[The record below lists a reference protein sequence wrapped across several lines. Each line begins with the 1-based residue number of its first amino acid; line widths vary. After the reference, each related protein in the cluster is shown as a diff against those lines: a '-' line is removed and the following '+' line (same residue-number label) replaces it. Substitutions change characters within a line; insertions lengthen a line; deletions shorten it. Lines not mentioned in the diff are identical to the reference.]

1 MGGEDQLKA
10 LIRQTFSL
18 QNVADKAVVNVDQ
31 VLAQVMANVKR
42 LVETMPAEG
51 LLRQKAWRDLEPLVK
66 AELDKY
72 GDRLGKSVVDSEV
85 KATPKMRAYG
95 VREFNHAGAGLPQ
108 AVAIQAVP
116 VAQSIEMALNSKVNG
131 VRVQDL
137 FAINP
142 KVNPNNRSLAFGR
155 RLRESKVNK
164 ALFKTVDTRV
174 RGGLINGWPTQE
186 IANLMATDV
195 VAAGVPGVSL
205 TAPVAKQIRGQAMAI
220 ARTATQDMQ
229 RQVKEEL
236 YEQNKSQ
243 LGGMVWMWSTALD
256 SKTCETCA
264 PLDQMRWEQ
273 GEKRPDWPIHPNCR
287 CEALLIDP
295 EDEFWNET
303 ERTVQQI
310 RPVEKGAYT
319 YKGTPANKLTG
330 AKWDEARRKGYYKT
344 PIKVKGEKYYRK
356 AVTITSDRP
365 PTRLADVYGSWAT
378 SDSNPS
384 LVAALGPARARYF
397 YRQFNEFNK
406 DPEQIL
412 NAMLTGKPGAQK
424 WIPVEKLAL
433 RKK

>member
-42 LVETMPAEG
+42 LVETLPKEG

-72 GDRLGKSVVDSEV
+72 GDRLGKSVVDAEV
-85 KATPKMRAYG
+85 KATPKLRAYG

-108 AVAIQAVP
+108 AIATQAVP
-116 VAQSIEMALNSKVNG
+116 VAQSIEMALNSKVVG
-131 VRVQDL
+131 QTVRKMFNVDGKAKGQS
-137 FAINP
+137 P
-142 KVNPNNRSLAFGR
+142 
-155 RLRESKVNK
+155 VNK

-186 IANLMATDV
+186 IADLMATDV
-195 VAAGVPGVSL
+195 VAAGVPGVKL
-205 TAPVAKQIRGQAMAI
+205 TAPVAKQIRSQSMAI
-220 ARTATQDMQ
+220 ARTATEDMQ

-256 SKTCETCA
+256 SKTCATCA
-264 PLDQMRWEQ
+264 PLDQQRWEQ
-273 GEKRPDWPIHPNCR
+273 GDSSRPDWPIHPNCR

-310 RPVEKGAYT
+310 RPVEKGAY
-319 YKGTPANKLTG
+319 KGKG
-330 AKWDEARRKGYYKT
+330 AYKT

-378 SDSNPS
+378 SETNPS
-384 LVAALGPARARYF
+384 LVAALGPTRAKYF
-397 YRQFNEFNK
+397 YRQFAEFNK

-424 WIPVEKLAL
+424 WIPVDKL
-433 RKK
+433 RVKKTR

>member
-1 MGGEDQLKA
+1 VGGEDQLKA

-42 LVETMPAEG
+42 LVETLPKEG
-51 LLRQKAWRDLEPLVK
+51 LLRQKVWRDLEPLVK

-72 GDRLGKSVVDSEV
+72 GDRLGKSLVDAEV

-108 AVAIQAVP
+108 AVATQGVP
-116 VAQSIEMALNSKVNG
+116 VAQSIEMALNSKVVG
-131 VRVQDL
+131 QTVRKMFNVDGKAKGQS
-137 FAINP
+137 P
-142 KVNPNNRSLAFGR
+142 
-155 RLRESKVNK
+155 VNK

-205 TAPVAKQIRGQAMAI
+205 TAPVAKQIRSQSMAI

-236 YEQNKSQ
+236 YEQNKEQ
-243 LGGMVWMWSTALD
+243 LTGMVWMWSTALD
-256 SKTCETCA
+256 SRTCETCA
-264 PLDQMRWEQ
+264 PLDQQRWDQ
-273 GEKRPDWPIHPNCR
+273 GDSSRPDWPLHPNCR

-295 EDEFWNET
+295 KDKFWNET
-303 ERTVQQI
+303 QRTAQQVKPATL
-310 RPVEKGAYT
+310 RKKDKETGKWKTVKTKPYTGKGAY
-319 YKGTPANKLTG
+319 
-330 AKWDEARRKGYYKT
+330 KT
-344 PIKVKGEKYYRK
+344 PVKVNGKKYWRR
-356 AVTITSDRP
+356 AVTVTSDRP
-365 PTRLADVYGSWAT
+365 PTRLADVYARWAT
-378 SDSNPS
+378 DGTAS
-384 LVAALGPARARYF
+384 LEAAMGPTRAAYF
-397 YRQFNEFNK
+397 NRQFNEFNK

-424 WIPVEKLAL
+424 WLPVDKL
-433 RKK
+433 RVKKTR

>member
-42 LVETMPAEG
+42 LVEAMPNEG

-72 GDRLGKSVVDSEV
+72 GDALGKSLVDAEV

-95 VREFNHAGAGLPQ
+95 VREFNYGGAGLPQ
-108 AVAIQAVP
+108 AVGTQAVP
-116 VAQSIEMALNSKVNG
+116 VADTIRMALNSKVAG
-131 VRVQDL
+131 TTVKEL
-137 FAINP
+137 FALQP

-155 RLRESKVNK
+155 RLREARINK

-174 RGGLINGWPTQE
+174 RGGLIRGETTKA
-186 IANLMATDV
+186 IADLMATDV
-195 VAAGVPGVSL
+195 VAAGVPGVNL

-229 RQVKEEL
+229 RQVKEQL
-236 YEQNKSQ
+236 YEENKNQ

-264 PLDQMRWEQ
+264 PLDQMRWDQ

-303 ERTVQQI
+303 ERTAQQVKPATKRI
-310 RPVEKGAYT
+310 KDKETGKWKTVKTKPYT
-319 YKGTPANKLTG
+319 GTG
-330 AKWDEARRKGYYKT
+330 AYKT
-344 PIKVKGEKYYRK
+344 PVKVNGEKYWRR
-356 AVTITSDRP
+356 AVTVTSDRP
-365 PTRLADVYGSWAT
+365 PTRLADVYARWAT
-378 SDSNPS
+378 DGTAS
-384 LVAALGPARARYF
+384 LEAAMGPTRAAYF
-397 YRQFNEFNK
+397 KRQFSEFNK

-424 WIPVEKLAL
+424 WIPVEKLAT

>member
-1 MGGEDQLKA
+1 
-10 LIRQTFSL
+10 
-18 QNVADKAVVNVDQ
+18 VVNVDQ

-42 LVETMPAEG
+42 LVETMPKEG
-51 LLRQKAWRDLEPLVK
+51 LLREKAWRDLEPLVK

-72 GDRLGKSVVDSEV
+72 GDRLGKSLVDAEV

-108 AVAIQAVP
+108 AVATQAVP
-116 VAQSIEMALNSKVNG
+116 VAQSIEMALNSKVVG
-131 VRVQDL
+131 TTVKEL
-137 FAINP
+137 FALQP

-155 RLRESKVNK
+155 RLKEAKINK

-186 IANLMATDV
+186 IADLMATDV
-195 VAAGVPGVSL
+195 VAAGVPGVKL
-205 TAPVAKQIRGQAMAI
+205 TAPVAKQIRSQAMAI

-264 PLDQMRWEQ
+264 PLDQRRWEQ
-273 GEKRPDWPIHPNCR
+273 GDSSRPDWPIHPNCR

-310 RPVEKGAYT
+310 RPVEKGP
-319 YKGTPANKLTG
+319 YKGKG
-330 AKWDEARRKGYYKT
+330 AYKT

-378 SDSNPS
+378 SETNPS
-384 LVAALGPARARYF
+384 LVAALGPTRAKYF
-397 YRQFNEFNK
+397 YRQFAEFNK

-424 WIPVEKLAL
+424 WIPVEKLAR

>member
-1 MGGEDQLKA
+1 
-10 LIRQTFSL
+10 
-18 QNVADKAVVNVDQ
+18 
-31 VLAQVMANVKR
+31 
-42 LVETMPAEG
+42 
-51 LLRQKAWRDLEPLVK
+51 
-66 AELDKY
+66 
-72 GDRLGKSVVDSEV
+72 
-85 KATPKMRAYG
+85 
-95 VREFNHAGAGLPQ
+95 
-108 AVAIQAVP
+108 
-116 VAQSIEMALNSKVNG
+116 
-131 VRVQDL
+131 
-137 FAINP
+137 
-142 KVNPNNRSLAFGR
+142 
-155 RLRESKVNK
+155 
-164 ALFKTVDTRV
+164 
-174 RGGLINGWPTQE
+174 
-186 IANLMATDV
+186 MATDV

-205 TAPVAKQIRGQAMAI
+205 TAPVAKQIRSQAMAI

-264 PLDQMRWEQ
+264 PLDQMRWDQ
-273 GEKRPDWPIHPNCR
+273 GDSSRPDWPIHPNCR

-319 YKGTPANKLTG
+319 GKGA
-330 AKWDEARRKGYYKT
+330 YKT

-378 SDSNPS
+378 SENNAS
-384 LVAALGPARARYF
+384 LVAALGPTRAKYF
-397 YRQFNEFNK
+397 YRQFAEFNK

-424 WIPVEKLAL
+424 WIRSIAQTNQTLSRQYWQP
-433 RKK
+433 

>member
-18 QNVADKAVVNVDQ
+18 QNVADKAVMNVDQ

-51 LLRQKAWRDLEPLVK
+51 LLRQKAWRDLEPLVR

-108 AVAIQAVP
+108 AVATQAVP
-116 VAQSIEMALNSKVNG
+116 VALSIEMALNSKVVG
-131 VRVQDL
+131 QTVRKMFNVDGKAKGQS
-137 FAINP
+137 P
-142 KVNPNNRSLAFGR
+142 
-155 RLRESKVNK
+155 VNK

-174 RGGLINGWPTQE
+174 RGGLINGWPTQD
-186 IANLMATDV
+186 IADLMATDV
-195 VAAGVPGVSL
+195 VVAGVPGVSL

-229 RQVKEEL
+229 RQIKEEL

-264 PLDQMRWEQ
+264 PLDQQRWDQ
-273 GEKRPDWPIHPNCR
+273 GDSSRPQWPIHPNCR

-319 YKGTPANKLTG
+319 YRGTPANKLTG

-433 RKK
+433 PKK

>member
-1 MGGEDQLKA
+1 
-10 LIRQTFSL
+10 
-18 QNVADKAVVNVDQ
+18 
-31 VLAQVMANVKR
+31 MANVKR
-42 LVETMPAEG
+42 LVETMPKEG
-51 LLRQKAWRDLEPLVK
+51 LLREKAWRDLEPLVK

-72 GDRLGKSVVDSEV
+72 GDRLGKSLVDAEV

-108 AVAIQAVP
+108 AVATQAVP
-116 VAQSIEMALNSKVNG
+116 VAHSIEMALNSKVVG
-131 VRVQDL
+131 QTVRKMFNVDGKAKGQS
-137 FAINP
+137 P
-142 KVNPNNRSLAFGR
+142 
-155 RLRESKVNK
+155 VNK

-186 IANLMATDV
+186 IADLMATDV
-195 VAAGVPGVSL
+195 VAAGVPGVKL
-205 TAPVAKQIRGQAMAI
+205 TAPVAKQIRSQSMAI

-264 PLDQMRWEQ
+264 PLDQQRWEQ
-273 GEKRPDWPIHPNCR
+273 GDSSRPDWPIHPNCR

-310 RPVEKGAYT
+310 RPVEKGAY
-319 YKGTPANKLTG
+319 KGKG
-330 AKWDEARRKGYYKT
+330 AYKT

-378 SDSNPS
+378 SETNPS
-384 LVAALGPARARYF
+384 LVAALGPTRAKYF
-397 YRQFNEFNK
+397 YRQFAEFNK

-424 WIPVEKLAL
+424 WIPVDKL
-433 RKK
+433 RVKKTR

>member
-18 QNVADKAVVNVDQ
+18 QNVADVSVDKIDG
-31 VLAQVMANVKR
+31 VLAQVLANVKR
-42 LVETMPAEG
+42 LVETMPKEG
-51 LLRQKAWRDLEPLVK
+51 LLREKAWRDLKPLVQ

-72 GDRLGKSVVDSEV
+72 GDALGKSLVDAEV
-85 KATPKMRAYG
+85 KATPKMRAYAL
-95 VREFNHAGAGLPQ
+95 REFNHGGADLPP
-108 AVAIQAVP
+108 AVLQTQAVP
-116 VAQSIEMALNSKVNG
+116 VAQSIAMALNSKVVG
-131 VRVQDL
+131 QTVRKMFNVDGKAKGQS
-137 FAINP
+137 P
-142 KVNPNNRSLAFGR
+142 
-155 RLRESKVNK
+155 VNK

-174 RGGLINGWPTQE
+174 RGGLINGWTTRD
-186 IANLMATDV
+186 IADLMATDV
-195 VAAGVPGVSL
+195 VMAGVPGVQL
-205 TAPVAKQIRGQAMAI
+205 TAPVAKQIRSQAMAI

-273 GEKRPDWPIHPNCR
+273 GDTSRPQWPLHPNCR

-310 RPVEKGAYT
+310 RPVEEGPYKGKGA
-319 YKGTPANKLTG
+319 
-330 AKWDEARRKGYYKT
+330 YKT
-344 PIKVKGEKYYRK
+344 PIKVKGKKYYRK
-356 AVTITSDRP
+356 AVTVTSDRP

-378 SDSNPS
+378 SETNPS
-384 LVAALGPARARYF
+384 LVAALGPTRAKYF
-397 YRQFNEFNK
+397 YRQFSEFNK

-424 WIPVEKLAL
+424 WIPVEKLAR

>member
-10 LIRQTFSL
+10 LIRQTFAL

-31 VLAQVMANVKR
+31 VLAQSMANVKR
-42 LVETMPAEG
+42 LVETLPAEG
-51 LLRQKAWRDLEPLVK
+51 LLRQKAWRDLEPLVQ
-66 AELDKY
+66 AELSKY
-72 GDRLGKSVVDSEV
+72 GEALGQSLVDAEV
-85 KATPKMRAYG
+85 NATPAMRKYG
-95 VREFNHAGAGLPQ
+95 LREFNHAGAGLPQ
-108 AVAIQAVP
+108 AIATQAVP
-116 VAQSIEMALNSKVNG
+116 VADSLRMALNSKVVG
-131 VRVQDL
+131 QTVRKMFNVDGKAKGQS
-137 FAINP
+137 P
-142 KVNPNNRSLAFGR
+142 
-155 RLRESKVNK
+155 VNK
-164 ALFKTVDTRV
+164 ALFKTVNTRV
-174 RGGLINGWPTQE
+174 RGGLINGWPTKE
-186 IANLMATDV
+186 IADLMATDV
-195 VAAGVPGVSL
+195 ISAGIPGVNL
-205 TAPVAKQIRGQAMAI
+205 TAPVAKQIRSQAMAI

-264 PLDQMRWEQ
+264 PLDQQRWEQ

-310 RPVEKGAYT
+310 RPVEDGQYKGKGA
-319 YKGTPANKLTG
+319 
-330 AKWDEARRKGYYKT
+330 YKT
-344 PIKVKGEKYYRK
+344 PIVVKGKKYYRK
-356 AVTITSDRP
+356 AVTVTSDRP
-365 PTRLADVYGSWAT
+365 PTRLADVYARWAK
-378 SDSNPS
+378 DSSAS
-384 LVAALGPARARYF
+384 LEAAMGPTRADFFR
-397 YRQFNEFNK
+397 RQFNEYNR

-424 WIPVEKLAL
+424 WIPVEKLVI

>member
-1 MGGEDQLKA
+1 
-10 LIRQTFSL
+10 
-18 QNVADKAVVNVDQ
+18 
-31 VLAQVMANVKR
+31 
-42 LVETMPAEG
+42 
-51 LLRQKAWRDLEPLVK
+51 
-66 AELDKY
+66 
-72 GDRLGKSVVDSEV
+72 
-85 KATPKMRAYG
+85 
-95 VREFNHAGAGLPQ
+95 
-108 AVAIQAVP
+108 
-116 VAQSIEMALNSKVNG
+116 MALNSKVVG
-131 VRVQDL
+131 QTVRKMFNVDGKAKGQS
-137 FAINP
+137 P
-142 KVNPNNRSLAFGR
+142 
-155 RLRESKVNK
+155 VNK

-186 IANLMATDV
+186 IADLMATDV
-195 VAAGVPGVSL
+195 VAAGVPGVKL
-205 TAPVAKQIRGQAMAI
+205 TAPVAKQIRSQSMAI

-264 PLDQMRWEQ
+264 PLDQRRWEQ
-273 GEKRPDWPIHPNCR
+273 GDSSRPDWPIHPNCR

-310 RPVEKGAYT
+310 RPVEKGAY
-319 YKGTPANKLTG
+319 KGKG
-330 AKWDEARRKGYYKT
+330 AYKT

-378 SDSNPS
+378 SESNPS
-384 LVAALGPARARYF
+384 LVAALGPTRAKYF

-424 WIPVEKLAL
+424 WIPVEKLVS